1 MILIPLDFYNSKK
14 PKELN
19 KVHKENDK
27 AVMETYGFFIF
38 IEMTES
44 ECVAYSFFRKH
55 LFLLK

>member
-27 AVMETYGFFIF
+27 AVMETYGFFILAVSV
-38 IEMTES
+38 ES
-44 ECVAYSFFRKH
+44 VAQISNIHRK
-55 LFLLK
+55 L

>member
-1 MILIPLDFYNSKK
+1 MILIPLDFYNSKN

-44 ECVAYSFFRKH
+44 ECVAY
-55 LFLLK
+55 